1 MKKMITLIGMLV
13 AISSASAQILSL
25 DECLRWAME
34 RNESV
39 LKAKQSLRKAE
50 SHLKEVTADQYP
62 LISLTAG
69 YERDKEEG
77 RYERESGSIELNISQ
92 RFLQLGAIPPEVDE
106 ALEEVRRAQLE
117 LERVKMEIESE
128 VRIRFFRILL
138 IEMELDQRRK
148 MEMEIAEKLRR
159 IRKRRK
165 AGLLRK
171 VSLLNA
177 ELELLEQRV
186 SIHELERE
194 RDVTTAE
201 LGSLIGW
208 DPERELRVKGELP
221 KLEWKL
227 DEAIRMALQ
236 NRVDLKDLRGQ
247 IERQERIVREARLR
261 RLPEITASL
270 KYRNAEF
277 DLSRDGLTWDGKLE
291 LKGRVK
297 RWGREEEGERWRTSL
312 SLNLPIFDGYR
323 ARSRLEMEM
332 AKLEM
337 LRLALRKREKA
348 VRVEVRRAYREAQ
361 SAEERVRLEE
371 KRMELSRES
380 LRLIET
386 LLESPV
392 ETREMGT
399 ISFETAIRA
408 RISFTQSQRSYFQS
422 RRTAVEAV
430 ENLWRTIFVGSF
442 HPPY

>member
-13 AISSASAQILSL
+13 AISSASAQVLSL
-25 DECLRWAME
+25 DECVRWAME

-39 LKAKQSLRKAE
+39 LKAKQSLRQAE

-69 YERDKEEG
+69 YERGKEEG
-77 RYERESGSIELNISQ
+77 QYERESGSIELNISQ
-92 RFLQLGAIPPEVDE
+92 RFLRLGAIPPEVDE

-128 VRIRFFRILL
+128 VRVRFFRILL
-138 IEMELDQRRK
+138 IEMELDERRK
-148 MEMEIAEKLRR
+148 MEAEIAEKLRR
-159 IRKRRK
+159 IRKRRE

-194 RDVTTAE
+194 RDITTAE

-236 NRVDLKDLRGQ
+236 NRIDLKDLRGQ

-270 KYRNAEF
+270 KYHNAKF

-297 RWGREEEGERWRTSL
+297 RWGEEEGERWRTSL

-323 ARSRLEMEM
+323 ARSRLEVEM

-348 VRVEVRRAYREAQ
+348 VGVEVRRAYREAQ
-361 SAEERVRLEE
+361 SAEERVKLEE

-422 RRTAVEAV
+422 RRAAVEAV
-430 ENLWRTIFVGSF
+430 ENLWRMVFLSQ
-442 HPPY
+442 PNK